1 MNELYFSFHHLFIY
15 HYSSGFVTLSAVV
28 IRLKM
33 TLFLQSITLNE
44 YHAEY
49 VAILSKNKNMNI
61 KVFNKLTY

>member
-1 MNELYFSFHHLFIY
+1 
-15 HYSSGFVTLSAVV
+15 
-28 IRLKM
+28 M

-49 VAILSKNKNMNI
+49 VATLSKNKNMNI